1 MPGTSTSSRRTEK
14 SWGRRS
20 GLENV
25 LGGSGDCY
33 LSDFL
38 EPNLRIAFVRCA
50 DGLVVAVKYDP
61 ENSRNG
67 SDYWTVLAK
76 MNHGEGAE
84 LLDGLRQM
92 QANYPER

>member
-1 MPGTSTSSRRTEK
+1 M
-14 SWGRRS
+14 
-20 GLENV
+20 
-25 LGGSGDCY
+25 
-33 LSDFL
+33 
-38 EPNLRIAFVRCA
+38 RCA

-84 LLDGLRQM
+84 LLDGLRQL
-92 QANYPER
+92 QADSRER